1 MILQQLNIALTVDHG
16 VCKMKK
22 YYNTPEIS
30 IRKICFEEM
39 LEENENNPLITGSG
53 DENSGSQGSEFDG
66 DLG

>member
-1 MILQQLNIALTVDHG
+1 
-16 VCKMKK
+16 MKK